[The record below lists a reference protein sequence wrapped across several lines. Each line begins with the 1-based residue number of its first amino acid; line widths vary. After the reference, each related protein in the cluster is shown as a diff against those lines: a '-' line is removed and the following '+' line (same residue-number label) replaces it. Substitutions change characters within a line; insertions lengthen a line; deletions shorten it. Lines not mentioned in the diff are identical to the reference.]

1 MDNEIRCHFIY
12 FNVEYVIK
20 LHDWIIENTGGLAGV
35 KDIGLIESPIEHI
48 QNDWYYPELEDK
60 FTHLVYSI
68 SKNHAFHDGNKR
80 SSIGIGSY
88 FLELNGFDYL
98 VSRFVIQ
105 MEDIIVYVAGNKVN
119 KELLKKIIYS
129 ILYEDDYSEDL
140 KLELLIAVQ

>member
-35 KDIGLIESPIEHI
+35 KDIGLIESPIKHI

-60 FTHLVYSI
+60 LTHLVYSI

>member
-60 FTHLVYSI
+60 LTHLVYSI

-105 MEDIIVYVAGNKVN
+105 MEDIIVYVAGNKVGGF
-119 KELLKKIIYS
+119 KS
-129 ILYEDDYSEDL
+129 Q
-140 KLELLIAVQ
+140 VQRNRN

>member
-60 FTHLVYSI
+60 LTHLVYSI

>member
-60 FTHLVYSI
+60 LTHLVYSI

-119 KELLKKIIYS
+119 KELLKKKIYS

>member
-1 MDNEIRCHFIY
+1 M
-12 FNVEYVIK
+12 
-20 LHDWIIENTGGLAGV
+20 LTNTG
-35 KDIGLIESPIEHI
+35 PIEHI

-60 FTHLVYSI
+60 LTHLVYSI